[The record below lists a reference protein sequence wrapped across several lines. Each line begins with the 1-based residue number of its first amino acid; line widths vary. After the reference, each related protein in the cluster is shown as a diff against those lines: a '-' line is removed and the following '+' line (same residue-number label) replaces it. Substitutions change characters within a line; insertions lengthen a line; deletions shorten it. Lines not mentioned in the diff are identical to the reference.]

1 MNFEVLTWLSRAIV
15 GAVVLSTLWLAAITE
30 STQQRP
36 RFVAGVSVN
45 ADALH
50 IEPER

>member
-15 GAVVLSTLWLAAITE
+15 GAVVLSTLWLAAITDN
-30 STQQRP
+30 THKRP